1 MLDAL
6 NQLAG
11 GFGTILTP
19 YNVTLIFLA
28 GMIGTVVGALPGLGP
43 SAGIALMLPLAA
55 GMDHASG
62 LSLLTGVYMG
72 TMYGGRIT
80 SILINTPGD
89 APAIIT
95 ALEGY
100 PMMQRGRGGIALGIS
115 AFSSFIGGMFGLAVL
130 IFFAPVV
137 ARNAIFLGP
146 PEYFLLMLLGLSTIV
161 LLAGEDMLKA
171 LLMVCF
177 GVLVSTIGADYISGY
192 VRFAPMP
199 ELIEGIDFVAIII
212 GLYGLGEVFHNL
224 EHRVVLKLGKPSLRV
239 ADYVPSRADLREAGA
254 PTVRGSLMGTVIG
267 ILPGAG
273 ATIATFLSY
282 ALEKKLSKTPENYG
296 KGEIAGLAAPEA
308 SNNASV
314 PGSLIP
320 LITLGIPGSGG
331 TAIMLGAL
339 IMFGLQPGPLL
350 MIKSGDVVWAMIAG
364 LVLANVFLLLSN
376 ILLIPLFVN
385 LLRGIQGVLASVVIA
400 LCVVGAFSLAY
411 STFNIWIALIFG
423 VIGYL
428 MRKNDYPT
436 GPFILAVV
444 LAPLAEN
451 YFRQSVML
459 GQGRMAIFWE
469 RPISVTIIGAMIAA
483 IMLTLGL
490 RLLMR
495 RRRAALQSDA
505 TTTPRPTPETKNPT
519 EEAE

>member
-6 NQLAG
+6 NHLAG

-19 YNVTLIFLA
+19 WNVTLIFLA

-55 GMDHASG
+55 GMDHAAG
-62 LSLLTGVYMG
+62 LCLLTGVYMG

-95 ALEGY
+95 AIEGY
-100 PMMQRGRGGIALGIS
+100 PMMQRGEGGIALGIS
-115 AFSSFIGGMFGLAVL
+115 AISSFVGGSLGLLVL

-161 LLAGEDMLKA
+161 LLAGEDIAKA
-171 LLMVCF
+171 LLMAFF
-177 GVLVSTIGADYISGY
+177 GVLVSTFGADFISGH
-192 VRFAPMP
+192 VRFAVVP
-199 ELIEGIDFVAIII
+199 ELIEGIDFVAVII

-224 EHRVVLKLGKPSLRV
+224 EHRIVLNLGKPSMKMS
-239 ADYVPSRADLREAGA
+239 DYVPSRPALREATN
-254 PTVRGSLMGTVIG
+254 PTIRGSLMGTVIG
-267 ILPGAG
+267 LLPGAG

-282 ALEKKLSKTPENYG
+282 ALEKKLSKHPERYG
-296 KGEIAGLAAPEA
+296 KGEIAGLASPEA

-339 IMFGLQPGPLL
+339 IMFGMQPGPLL

-376 ILLIPLFVN
+376 VLLIPLFVN

-400 LCVVGAFSLAY
+400 LCIVGAWSLSY
-411 STFNIWIALIFG
+411 SPFNVWIALIFG

-444 LAPLAEN
+444 LTPLAEN
-451 YFRQSVML
+451 YFRQSIMM
-459 GQGRMAIFWE
+459 GQGRAAIFWE
-469 RPISVTIIGAMIAA
+469 RPISLTIILAMALAIA
-483 IMLTLGL
+483 LTFAL
-490 RLLMR
+490 RLSMR
-495 RRRAALQSDA
+495 RRRAAISAQG
-505 TTTPRPTPETKNPT
+505 TQ
-519 EEAE
+519 EESE

>member
-43 SAGIALMLPLAA
+43 SAGIALMLPLTV
-55 GMDHASG
+55 GMDHASA
-62 LSLLTGVYMG
+62 LCLLTGVYMG

-95 ALEGY
+95 ALDGY
-100 PMMQRGRGGIALGIS
+100 PMMQQGKGGIALGIS
-115 AFSSFIGGMFGLAVL
+115 AISSFIGGMFGLLVL

-137 ARNAIFLGP
+137 ARNAIYLGP

-171 LLMVCF
+171 LLMACF
-177 GVLVSTIGADYISGY
+177 GVLVATIGSDYISGY
-192 VRFAPMP
+192 VRFAWTP

-212 GLYGLGEVFHNL
+212 GLYGLGEVLHNL
-224 EHRVVLKLGKPSLRV
+224 EHKVKLNLGKPSFRTS
-239 ADYVPSRADLREAGA
+239 DYVPDGETLRESAM
-254 PTVRGSLMGTVIG
+254 PTLRGSALGTGIG
-267 ILPGAG
+267 LLPGAG

-282 ALEKKLSKTPENYG
+282 ALEKRISRTPEKFG
-296 KGEIAGLAAPEA
+296 KGAVPGLAGPEA
-308 SNNASV
+308 SNNAAV

-350 MIKSGDVVWAMIAG
+350 MVKSGDVVWAMIAG

-385 LLRGIQGVLASVVIA
+385 LLCGIQGVLASVVIA
-400 LCVVGAFSLAY
+400 LCVVGAYSLAY
-411 STFNIWIALIFG
+411 SNFNIWIMLIFG
-423 VIGYL
+423 ILGYL

-459 GQGRMAIFWE
+459 GQGSVRIFWD
-469 RPISVTIIGAMIAA
+469 RPISLTIILCMVLAILATFGLKFAMRGRKEIVAQAA
-483 IMLTLGL
+483 RDGE
-490 RLLMR
+490 R
-495 RRRAALQSDA
+495 D
-505 TTTPRPTPETKNPT
+505 E
-519 EEAE
+519 

>member
-1 MLDAL
+1 MLDTLA
-6 NQLAG
+6 QLGG
-11 GFGTILTP
+11 GFADVLTP
-19 YNVTLIFLA
+19 YNLVLIFLA

-43 SAGIALMLPLAA
+43 SAGIALMLPLTM
-55 GMDHASG
+55 GMDHVSA
-62 LSLLTGVYMG
+62 LCLLTGVYMG

-100 PMMQRGRGGIALGIS
+100 PMMRRGEGGIALGIS
-115 AFSSFIGGMFGLAVL
+115 AISSFVGGFFGLLVL
-130 IFFAPVV
+130 IFFAPIV

-161 LLAGEDMLKA
+161 LLAGEDILKA
-171 LLMVCF
+171 LMMACF
-177 GVLVSTIGADYISGY
+177 GVLVSTIGSDYISGH
-192 VRFAPMP
+192 VRFAFTP

-224 EHRVVLKLGKPSLRV
+224 EHRVTLNLGKPSLKMS
-239 ADYVPSRADLREAGA
+239 DYVPSRKVLREAQA
-254 PTVRGSLMGTVIG
+254 PTLRGSVLGTAIG

-273 ATIATFLSY
+273 ATIATFLAY
-282 ALEKKLSKTPENYG
+282 ALEKKLSRRPQDFG
-296 KGEIAGLAAPEA
+296 KGAVPGLASPEA
-308 SNNASV
+308 SNNAAV

-339 IMFGLQPGPLL
+339 IMFGMQPGPLL

-364 LVLANVFLLLSN
+364 LVVANVFLLLSN
-376 ILLIPLFVN
+376 IVLIPLFVN
-385 LLRGIQGVLASVVIA
+385 LLRGVQGVLASVVIA
-400 LCVVGAFSLAY
+400 LCVVGAFSLSY
-411 STFNIWIALIFG
+411 SNFNIWIALIFG
-423 VIGYL
+423 VVGYL
-428 MRKNDYPT
+428 MRKCDYPT

-451 YFRQSVML
+451 YFRQSIML
-459 GQGRMAIFWE
+459 GQGSAGIFFD
-469 RPISVTIIGAMIAA
+469 RPISVTIIGFMLLAVVISFILKAM
-483 IMLTLGL
+483 
-490 RLLMR
+490 MR
-495 RRRAALQSDA
+495 RRAEVLANND
-505 TTTPRPTPETKNPT
+505 ED
-519 EEAE
+519 EAGA

>member
-6 NQLAG
+6 YQLGG
-11 GFGTILTP
+11 GFETILTP
-19 YNVTLIFLA
+19 YNIALIFLA

-43 SAGIALMLPLAA
+43 SAGIALMLPLTV
-55 GMDHASG
+55 GMDHASA
-62 LSLLTGVYMG
+62 LCLLTGVYMG

-80 SILINTPGD
+80 AILINTPGD

-95 ALEGY
+95 AIDGY
-100 PMMQRGRGGIALGIS
+100 PMMQQGRGGIALGIS
-115 AFSSFIGGMFGLAVL
+115 AVSSFIGGMFGLLVL

-171 LLMVCF
+171 LLMACF
-177 GVLVSTIGADYISGY
+177 GVLVATIGSDYISGH
-192 VRFAPMP
+192 VRFAVTP

-212 GLYGLGEVFHNL
+212 GLYGLGEVLHNL
-224 EHRVVLKLGKPSLRV
+224 EHKVMLNLGKPSFR
-239 ADYVPSRADLREAGA
+239 ASDYVPDRATLKESAMPA
-254 PTVRGSLMGTVIG
+254 VRGSVLGTGIG
-267 ILPGAG
+267 LLPGAG
-273 ATIATFLSY
+273 ATIATFLAY
-282 ALEKKLSKTPENYG
+282 ALEKRISKTPEKFG
-296 KGEIAGLAAPEA
+296 HGAVPGLAGPEA
-308 SNNASV
+308 SNNAAV

-376 ILLIPLFVN
+376 VLLIPLFVN

-400 LCVVGAFSLAY
+400 LCVVGAYSLAY
-411 STFNIWIALIFG
+411 SNFNIWIMLVFG
-423 VIGYL
+423 VLGYL

-459 GQGRMAIFWE
+459 GQGSLGIFWE
-469 RPISVTIIGAMIAA
+469 RPISLTIIICMVLAVAA
-483 IMLTLGL
+483 TFGLKFIMRGRNKVVSQTT
-490 RLLMR
+490 
-495 RRRAALQSDA
+495 SDG
-505 TTTPRPTPETKNPT
+505 
-519 EEAE
+519 EAHE

>member
-1 MLDAL
+1 MLDTL
-6 NQLAG
+6 SQLAG
-11 GFGTILTP
+11 GFETILTP
-19 YNVTLIFLA
+19 YNIALIFLA
-28 GMIGTVVGALPGLGP
+28 GMIGTVIGALPGLGP

-62 LSLLTGVYMG
+62 LCLLTGVYMG

-80 SILINTPGD
+80 AILINTPGD

-95 ALEGY
+95 ALDGY
-100 PMMQRGRGGIALGIS
+100 PMMQRGEGGIALGIS
-115 AFSSFIGGMFGLAVL
+115 AISSFIGGMCGLVVL
-130 IFFAPVV
+130 IFFAPIV

-161 LLAGEDMLKA
+161 LLAGEDLFKA
-171 LLMVCF
+171 LIMVCF
-177 GVLVSTIGADYISGY
+177 GVLVSTIGADRISGH
-192 VRFAPMP
+192 VRFALMP
-199 ELIEGIDFVAIII
+199 EFIEGIDFVAIII

-224 EHRVVLKLGKPSLRV
+224 EKRLTLNLGKPSLKMS
-239 ADYVPSRADLREAGA
+239 DYVPSKAVLRKANG
-254 PTVRGSLMGTVIG
+254 PTARGSLLGTVIG

-282 ALEKKLSKTPENYG
+282 ALEKKLSKTPENFG
-296 KGEIAGLAAPEA
+296 KGEVAGLAAPEA
-308 SNNASV
+308 SNNAAV

-350 MIKSGDVVWAMIAG
+350 MIRSGDVVWAMIAG

-385 LLRGIQGVLASVVIA
+385 LLRGVQGVLASVVIA
-400 LCVVGAFSLAY
+400 LCVVGAFSLSY

-459 GQGRMAIFWE
+459 GQGRLAIFWE
-469 RPISVTIIGAMIAA
+469 RPISLAIILAMVLAIVGAIILRFSMRKRRSTI
-483 IMLTLGL
+483 
-490 RLLMR
+490 
-495 RRRAALQSDA
+495 S
-505 TTTPRPTPETKNPT
+505 
-519 EEAE
+519 